1 MDNLHKRVARRRGG
15 QSGFTLIELLV
26 VIAVLAILAVIVIFN
41 VLGVANRGSS
51 SRCATDKSTI
61 QTAVDA
67 YYNDNGSYPATGGG
81 NVDYNAL
88 ITGNY
93 IHTQPAETF
102 AINTSNGTV
111 SGGGC

>member
-67 YYNDNGSYPATGGG
+67 YYNDNGSYPATGS
-81 NVDYNAL
+81 NVNYAAL
-88 ITGNY
+88 ISGNY

-102 AINTSNGTV
+102 AINTANGTV